1 MATVHIESQAQFKDL
16 LKSTKYVV
24 ADFTAT
30 WCGPCK
36 AIAPFYEKLATQH
49 ATDGK
54 LAFTK
59 IDVDDLAEIAKEY
72 SVTSMPT
79 FLFFAD
85 GELSS
90 EHAKVLGTN
99 PKILTERIEA
109 LVTLAKA

>member
-1 MATVHIESQAQFKDL
+1 MAVTHIESQAQFKDL
-16 LKSTKYVV
+16 LKSTKYVI

-36 AIAPFYEKLATQH
+36 AISPFYEKLATQH
-49 ATDGK
+49 AKKGK

-59 IDVDDLAEIAKEY
+59 IDVDDLAEIAEEY

-90 EHAKVLGTN
+90 DFSKVLGTN
-99 PKILTERIEA
+99 PKILTERVEA
-109 LVTLAKA
+109 LAKAANE